1 LEWEYRPSPIG
12 LPLNNTLAALGVRLQ
27 SIDLPLD
34 IGFLEVFLVQDC
46 FYRLSLSGSSLVF
59 WFSGFW
65 FLISI
70 LGSDSGLYPAFD
82 LLCPTSLS
90 FFFFPFSLI
99 CVSVCLYPRR
109 VSEYV
114 SPFSL
119 SVMCVRSW
127 LFIAS
132 LRTLLDEILL
142 FYS

>member
-1 LEWEYRPSPIG
+1 MLFLTRSWFPLEWEYRPSPIG

-90 FFFFPFSLI
+90 FFSCFL
-99 CVSVCLYPRR
+99 
-109 VSEYV
+109 
-114 SPFSL
+114 
-119 SVMCVRSW
+119 
-127 LFIAS
+127 
-132 LRTLLDEILL
+132 
-142 FYS
+142 